1 MVNEKN
7 ENIRKIAIYYAGDCS
22 LSVSS
27 YVHFGCFLLPIH
39 RIKLSELS
47 NRRIYKY
54 FVHGGVVYITHFEDA
69 AMRLFRV
76 VSFSTLIPFVGIGTL
91 IKAKKLRKK

>member
-1 MVNEKN
+1 MLGIVALVSVAMY
-7 ENIRKIAIYYAGDCS
+7 ILAAFYYQFTG
-22 LSVSS
+22 SS
-27 YVHFGCFLLPIH
+27 YPNYQTG
-39 RIKLSELS
+39 E
-47 NRRIYKY
+47 IYKY